1 MDSVIPE
8 MRRTAK
14 IVNFGLIYGAGPF
27 RMSQE
32 LGIPQ
37 KEAKTIIEAY
47 FEKYSGIENYIQSTV
62 EKARELQY
70 VETILGRRRPVWDID
85 SSNHLHREAA
95 KRMAINMPIQ
105 GTNAEMIKLA
115 MIEIQKKMDSKK
127 MFKVYD
133 MWPDIAKESY
143 EQEFSKHEFKDID
156 HIVFAGM
163 GGSGTIG
170 DVFSSILSKNDIH
183 TSVVKG
189 YLLPKTVDENTLVV
203 VTSVSGNTQE
213 PLTILKNSK
222 NSKAKFIVFS
232 SGGMIK
238 EYALKNKINYQ
249 EIKMEHSPR
258 ASFSKYIFSML
269 KSLESVIPVK
279 KSDVLD
285 TVSKMEIMQKNISS
299 NNLSENNNAL
309 NIAEWITGTPVIYY
323 PWGLQSA
330 AIRFKN
336 SLQENSNLH
345 VITEDVIEACHNGI
359 VSWERNS
366 NMQPILIQGHD
377 DYFKTKE
384 RWDILK
390 EFFNSKQIQYKEIH
404 SLSGSIISKIINLIY
419 LFDYAS
425 IYYSVI
431 SGIDPSPV
439 SAIDFIKE
447 RLSK

>member
-1 MDSVIPE
+1 MV
-8 MRRTAK
+8 T
-14 IVNFGLIYGAGPF
+14 
-27 RMSQE
+27 
-32 LGIPQ
+32 
-37 KEAKTIIEAY
+37 
-47 FEKYSGIENYIQSTV
+47 
-62 EKARELQY
+62 
-70 VETILGRRRPVWDID
+70 
-85 SSNHLHREAA
+85 
-95 KRMAINMPIQ
+95 KRMNL
-105 GTNAEMIKLA
+105 EDL
-115 MIEIQKKMDSKK
+115 EKMDSKK

-133 MWPDIAKESY
+133 IWPDIAKESY
-143 EQEFSKHEFKDID
+143 EQEFSKPEFDDID
-156 HIVFAGM
+156 HIVFSGM
-163 GGSGTIG
+163 GGSGTMG

-238 EYALKNKINYQ
+238 EYALKNKMNYQ

-258 ASFSKYIFSML
+258 ASFPKYIFSML

-285 TVSKMEIMQKNISS
+285 TVSKMEIMRKNISS
-299 NNLSENNNAL
+299 NNLNENNNAL

-366 NMQPILIQGHD
+366 NMQPILIQG
-377 DYFKTKE
+377 
-384 RWDILK
+384 
-390 EFFNSKQIQYKEIH
+390 
-404 SLSGSIISKIINLIY
+404 
-419 LFDYAS
+419 YA
-425 IYYSVI
+425 
-431 SGIDPSPV
+431 
-439 SAIDFIKE
+439 
-447 RLSK
+447 